1 MNKKVKLLLSILFL
15 IVFVYTVYNIYETY
29 ALLETDEIVTNDFN
43 TANWNILINDTLLG
57 EGSSTFLVDKIKI
70 DDNSFVKEN
79 KLAPGTSGYFDI
91 SIDPSST
98 DVSIKYDVSFD
109 FSKVLQGIDI
119 VSIKETSG
127 SSLIKTG
134 ENTYTNVITL
144 KEIKENKKNN
154 IRVNVVWNNIE
165 ENSVEDSK
173 IGLIYNN
180 KLDIPVTVTVTQY
193 LGEEI
198 KEYE

>member
-1 MNKKVKLLLSILFL
+1 MNSKVKLLLSCLFL
-15 IVFVYTVYNIYETY
+15 VVLVYTVYNIYETY

-43 TANWNILINDTLLG
+43 TANWNILINDTLLSG
-57 EGSSTFLVDKIKI
+57 EETSFKIDKIKI
-70 DDNSFVKEN
+70 DENSFVKEN

-91 SIDPSST
+91 LIDPSST
-98 DVSIKYDVSFD
+98 DVSIKYDINFD
-109 FSKVLQGIDI
+109 FSKVPPGIDI

-134 ENTYTNVITL
+134 ESTYTNVITL

-154 IRVNVVWNNIE
+154 IRVNVTWNNIE
-165 ENSVEDSK
+165 DNNLEDSK
-173 IGLIYNN
+173 LGLIYDN
-180 KLDIPVTVTVTQY
+180 KLDIPVTITVTQY

-198 KEYE
+198 REYE